1 MPGDDV
7 LLIERRGDV
16 ALLTLHRPSKLN
28 ALSHAVEVALD
39 AAIADDAVRTARAV
53 VVTGAGRAFSAGADV
68 TEFLDQ
74 DPAAITAYFE
84 GVGGV
89 FERFARLPQPTIA
102 AIHGYCL
109 GGGLELALA
118 CDLRVADPT
127 AIFGLPEVDLGILP
141 SSGGTVALTRLVGPG
156 RAKELILLRD
166 RFDAEEALRFGVVT
180 EVVAEGEAIETALGW
195 AGRLAARPPLA
206 VRVAKAATDAAAEA
220 PRDAA
225 LQIERTAYAM
235 LAQTADAD
243 EAAAAFIEKREARF
257 EGR

>member
-1 MPGDDV
+1 MADEV
-7 LLIERRGDV
+7 LLVERRDEV
-16 ALLTLHRPSKLN
+16 AVLTLHRPEKLN

-39 AAIADDAVRTARAV
+39 AAIGGEAVRDARV
-53 VVTGAGRAFSAGADV
+53 VVLAGAGRAFSAGADV
-68 TEFLDQ
+68 TEFPDQ
-74 DPAAITAYFE
+74 DPGAILRYYE
-84 GVGGV
+84 GIGTV
-89 FERFARLPQPTIA
+89 FERFRALPQPTIA

-118 CDLRVADPT
+118 CDLRVADAT
-127 AIFGLPEVDLGILP
+127 AVFGLPEVDIGIVP

-166 RFDAEEALRFGVVT
+166 RFDAAAALRLGVIT
-180 EVVAEGEAIETALGW
+180 EVVEEGEALPTALAW
-195 AGRLAARPPLA
+195 AGELAAKPPLA
-206 VRVAKAATDAAAEA
+206 VRVAKAATDAAGEA
-220 PRDAA
+220 SREAA

-243 EAAAAFIEKREARF
+243 EAARAFIEKRAPRF